1 MSPAVEPQPAPEPK
15 PAAEA
20 KPAASPGPR
29 WAELYRSLLT
39 SPEVALQAV
48 KSGDRVWIHSG
59 CASPEPLIEAFAAHA
74 PSLADVEVVHILTIG
89 KAPHVGPEMEG
100 HFRHNAL
107 FVGANVRQAVNEG
120 RADYTP
126 IFLGEIARLFREDA
140 LPIDVA
146 LIQVSPPDAH
156 GFCSLG
162 VGIDHTLDAARHAR
176 HVIAEVN
183 DRMPRT
189 HGDGFLHVRQF
200 HAVVETSR
208 PLPELVGEP
217 GDAVTEA
224 IGRNAAALIGD
235 GDCLQMGIGTIPD
248 AVLRQLGDRKA
259 LGVHTEMF
267 ADGVVDLI
275 EAGVITGE
283 RKSIHRGKVVTGFLL
298 GTQRLFDF
306 VHDNPVVEMHPT
318 SYTNDPF
325 VIAQNDRMVALNS
338 AIEVD
343 LTGQVCSDS
352 IGTRF
357 YSGFGG
363 QTDFIRGASRSRGGK
378 PIIALPSTAA
388 KGKASRIVSVLS
400 PGAGVVTTRA
410 DVRWIITEYGAA
422 YLFGKTVRERAR
434 ALINIAHPDFREEL
448 ERAARERRLI

>member
-1 MSPAVEPQPAPEPK
+1 MSSAADPRSDSEPK
-15 PAAEA
+15 PTAGSRRAT
-20 KPAASPGPR
+20 SPGPR
-29 WAELYRSLLT
+29 WSELYRSLVT
-39 SPEVALQAV
+39 TPEVALQAV
-48 KSGDRVWIHSG
+48 KSGDRVYIHPG
-59 CASPEPLIEAFAAHA
+59 CASPEPLIDALSARAAN
-74 PSLADVEVVHILTIG
+74 LTNVDVVHILTFG
-89 KAPHVGPEMEG
+89 KAPHTAPEMEG

-189 HGDGFLHVRQF
+189 HGDAFLHVRQF

-224 IGRNAAALIGD
+224 IGRNTAALIGD

-283 RKSIHRGKVVTGFLL
+283 RKSLHRGKVIAGFLL
-298 GTQRLFDF
+298 GTKRLFDF

-352 IGTRF
+352 IGTKI

-378 PIIALPSTAA
+378 PIIALPATAA
-388 KGKASRIVSVLS
+388 KGKASRIVPVLS

-422 YLFGKTVRERAR
+422 YLFGKTIRERAR
-434 ALINIAHPDFREEL
+434 SLINIAHPDFREEL

>member
-1 MSPAVEPQPAPEPK
+1 MSSAVQPK
-15 PAAEA
+15 PVAQ
-20 KPAASPGPR
+20 AASRAGSGPR
-29 WAELYRSLLT
+29 WAELYRSLVT
-39 SPEVALQAV
+39 TPEVALQVV

-59 CASPEPLIEAFAAHA
+59 CASPEPLIEALTARAAA
-74 PSLADVEVVHILTIG
+74 LTNVEVMHILIFG
-89 KAPHVGPEMEG
+89 KAPHVAPEMEG

-126 IFLGEIARLFREDA
+126 IFLGECARLFQEDA

-162 VGIDHTLDAARHAR
+162 VDIGHNLDAARHAR
-176 HVIAEVN
+176 HVVAEVN

-189 HGDGFLHVRQF
+189 HGDAYLHVRQF
-200 HAVVETSR
+200 NAVVETSR
-208 PLPELVGEP
+208 PLPEMAAEAGDLVT
-217 GDAVTEA
+217 DT
-224 IGRNAAALIGD
+224 IGRNVAALIGD

-267 ADGVVDLI
+267 SDGCVDLI

-283 RKSIHRGKVVTGFLL
+283 RKSLHRGKVIAGFVL
-298 GTQRLFDF
+298 GTERLFDF
-306 VHDNPVVEMHPT
+306 LHDNPVVEMHPT

-325 VIAQNDRMVALNS
+325 VIAQNDRMVAVNS

-352 IGTRF
+352 LGTRF

-363 QTDFIRGASRSRGGK
+363 QTDFIRGASRARGGK
-378 PIIALPSTAA
+378 PIIALPATAA
-388 KGKASRIVSVLS
+388 KGKASRIVPVLNS
-400 PGAGVVTTRA
+400 GAGVVTTRA
-410 DVRWIITEYGAA
+410 DVRWVITEYGAA

-434 ALINIAHPDFREEL
+434 ALINIAHPDFREDL
-448 ERAARERRLI
+448 ERAAHERRLI

>member
-1 MSPAVEPQPAPEPK
+1 MPSAVEPVPASGPK
-15 PAAEA
+15 PKVNTA
-20 KPAASPGPR
+20 PR
-29 WAELYRSLLT
+29 WAELYRSLVT
-39 SPEVALQAV
+39 TAEVALQVV

-59 CASPEPLIEAFAAHA
+59 CASPEPLIEALTARAG
-74 PSLADVEVVHILTIG
+74 SLTNVEVVHILTFG
-89 KAPHVGPEMEG
+89 KAPHTAPEMEG

-107 FVGANVRQAVNEG
+107 FIGGNVRQAVNEG

-126 IFLGEIARLFREDA
+126 IFLGEIARLFQEDA
-140 LPIDVA
+140 LPIDIA

-162 VGIDHTLDAARHAR
+162 IDVGHNLDAARHAR

-189 HGDGFLHVRQF
+189 HGDAYLHVRQF

-208 PLPELVGEP
+208 ALPELIGEP
-217 GDAVTEA
+217 GDPVTDA

-267 ADGVVDLI
+267 SDGCVDLI

-283 RKSIHRGKVVTGFLL
+283 RKTIHRGKVIAGFVL

-306 VHDNPVVEMHPT
+306 LHDNPVVEMHPT
-318 SYTNDPF
+318 AYTNDPF

-343 LTGQVCSDS
+343 ITGQVCSDS
-352 IGTRF
+352 IGTKF

-363 QTDFIRGASRSRGGK
+363 QTDYIRGASRSRGGK

-388 KGKASRIVSVLS
+388 KGKASRIVPMLS

-410 DVRWIITEYGAA
+410 DVRWVITEYGAA

-434 ALINIAHPDFREEL
+434 ALINIAHPDFREGL
-448 ERAARERRLI
+448 ERAAHERRLI

>member
-1 MSPAVEPQPAPEPK
+1 MSSTVEPVPASGPK
-15 PAAEA
+15 PKVNAA
-20 KPAASPGPR
+20 PR
-29 WAELYRSLLT
+29 WAELYRSLVT
-39 SPEVALQAV
+39 TAEVALQVV
-48 KSGDRVWIHSG
+48 KSGDRVWIQSG
-59 CASPEPLIEAFAAHA
+59 CASPIPLLEALTARAA
-74 PSLADVEVVHILTIG
+74 SLTNVEVVHILTFG
-89 KAPHVGPEMEG
+89 KAPYAAPEMEG

-107 FVGANVRQAVNEG
+107 FIGGNVRQAVNEG

-126 IFLGEIARLFREDA
+126 IFLGEIARLFQEDA
-140 LPIDVA
+140 LPIDIA

-162 VGIDHTLDAARHAR
+162 IDVGHTLDAARHAR

-189 HGDGFLHVRQF
+189 HGDAFLHVRQF

-208 PLPELVGEP
+208 PLPELESEP
-217 GDAVTEA
+217 GDAVTDA

-267 ADGVVDLI
+267 SDGCVDLI

-283 RKSIHRGKVVTGFLL
+283 RKSIHRGKVIAGFVL

-306 VHDNPVVEMHPT
+306 LHDNPVVEMHPT
-318 SYTNDPF
+318 AYTNDPF

-343 LTGQVCSDS
+343 ITGQVCSDS
-352 IGTRF
+352 IGMKF

-363 QTDFIRGASRSRGGK
+363 QTDYIRGASRSRGGK

-388 KGKASRIVSVLS
+388 KGKVSRIVPVLS

-434 ALINIAHPDFREEL
+434 ALINIAHPDFREGL
-448 ERAARERRLI
+448 ERSAHERKFF